1 MRILQ
6 FFFLGIF
13 LIACDGSKDVLPK
26 STGSANE
33 IIVVVSDA
41 IWSKF
46 PSKAVKDN
54 FEKDYPGLQQSEPLF
69 NIIRIK
75 PSDFSTIFKTHQ
87 NIILI
92 SENGEEGRKND
103 LWASPQLV
111 ARLKWNLES
120 EQKQFAENSKKYAN
134 DFYESQLQKINQK
147 YTNSEKTI
155 KNKFGIDIKIPSE
168 FSIIND
174 STNIFWATYNP
185 PKSDLIKQILV
196 FSLRVSE
203 INFHENL
210 MLKVD
215 SVLAKTLKGRGE
227 NNFVQTEKRFPLE
240 ISDNTYRG
248 LWKME
253 NEFMGGP
260 FLMKIQNTKE
270 GIVIVSIGIVFAP
283 GEAKKRFIVEMD
295 ALL

>member
-6 FFFLGIF
+6 FVSLGIF
-13 LIACDGSKDVLPK
+13 LIACNGSRDALPK

-33 IIVVVSDA
+33 IIVVVSDV
-41 IWSKF
+41 IWEKF

-54 FEKDYPGLQQSEPLF
+54 FAKDYPGLQQSEPLF
-69 NIIRIK
+69 NVIRIR

-92 SENGEEGRKND
+92 SENGEGGKKKD
-103 LWASPQLV
+103 LWARPQLV
-111 ARLKWNLES
+111 ARLKWDSES
-120 EQKQFAENSKKYAN
+120 DQKQFAENSKKYAN
-134 DFYESQLQKINQK
+134 DFYENQLQKISQK
-147 YTNSEKTI
+147 YTNSEKTR

-168 FSIIND
+168 FRIIND

-185 PKSDLIKQILV
+185 PTSDLIKQILV
-196 FSLRVSE
+196 FSLTVNQ

-215 SVLAKTLKGRGE
+215 SVLAKTLKGRDE
-227 NNFVQTEKRFPLE
+227 NNFVQIEKRFPLE

-253 NEFMGGP
+253 NGFMGGP
-260 FLMKIQNTKE
+260 FLMKIQNKKRS
-270 GIVIVSIGIVFAP
+270 IVIVSIGIVFAP
-283 GEAKKRFIVEMD
+283 GEAKKRFIIEMD
-295 ALL
+295 ALF